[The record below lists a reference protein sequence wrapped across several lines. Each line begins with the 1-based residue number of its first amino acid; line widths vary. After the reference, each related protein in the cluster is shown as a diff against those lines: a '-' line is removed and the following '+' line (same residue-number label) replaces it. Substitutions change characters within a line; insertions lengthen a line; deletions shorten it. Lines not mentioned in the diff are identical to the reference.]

1 MTVLVV
7 DDDPVS
13 RQIIEMTLDRRK
25 HPVESV
31 SSAKEAIDKLK
42 TEAGFTLVITDLDLP
57 GQMTGLQ
64 FVKFLPT
71 DPRWRNLPVMVCTS
85 KADEETVKQ
94 AIQAGVRHYL
104 LKPIKPSMLIENVE
118 EVLSRSVP
126 VLEAKFDAMSRLE
139 LTEAEYR
146 LLAESTLRYLEELT
160 AALGE
165 ARDRDDLVETIKV
178 ARRVREPAALLGA
191 ARVAA
196 AVDTLNEANNVTQRN
211 QALGLVTQEIGI
223 LREELL
229 KHARPGQGKRAAEA

>member
-13 RQIIEMTLDRRK
+13 RQIIQMTLDRR
-25 HPVESV
+25 HHMVECV
-31 SSAKEAIDKLK
+31 SNAKEALDKLK
-42 TEAGFTLVITDLDLP
+42 SEAGFTLVITDLNLP
-57 GQMTGLQ
+57 GQMNGLQ

-85 KADEETVKQ
+85 MADEDKVKQ

-104 LKPIKPSMLIENVE
+104 LKPVKPSVLIEKVE
-118 EVLSRSVP
+118 EILARSVP

-146 LLAESTLRYLEELT
+146 MLVESTLRYIDELT
-160 AALGE
+160 ESLQG
-165 ARDRDDLVETIKV
+165 ARDREDLVDTITIA
-178 ARRVREPAALLGA
+178 ARFRDPAMLLGA
-191 ARVAA
+191 ARVVA
-196 AVDTLNEANNVTQRN
+196 AVDTFNEANNATQRN
-211 QALGLVTQEIGI
+211 QAVGLVVQEIGI

-229 KHARPGQGKRAAEA
+229 KHAGPGRAKRADA

>member
-1 MTVLVV
+1 VTVLVV

-13 RQIIEMTLDRRK
+13 RQIIQMTLDRRK
-25 HPVESV
+25 HAVECV

-57 GQMTGLQ
+57 GAMSGLQ
-64 FVKFLPT
+64 FVQFLPT

-85 KADEETVKQ
+85 MADEDTVKQ

-104 LKPIKPSMLIENVE
+104 LKPVKPSVLSEKVE
-118 EVLSRSVP
+118 EILARSVP
-126 VLEAKFDAMSRLE
+126 VLEARFDAMARLE

-146 LLAESTLRYLEELT
+146 LLAESTLRYLDELT
-160 AALGE
+160 TALQE
-165 ARDRDDLVETIKV
+165 ARDREDLVLTITI
-178 ARRVREPAALLGA
+178 ARRFRDPAMLLGA

-211 QALGLVTQEIGI
+211 QALGLVVQEIGI
-223 LREELL
+223 LREELS
-229 KHARPGQGKRAAEA
+229 KHARPGQAKRAD